1 MTFSADDH
9 RYMALALQLAERGLY
24 TADPNPRVGC
34 VLVRNGEIVGAGW
47 HKAAGLPHA
56 EVNALHEAGEQAR
69 GATAYVTLEPCNHHG
84 RTPPCTEALLAA
96 GVSEVVAAVV
106 DPFPANAG
114 CGLERLQAA
123 GVRVRTGLMADA
135 ARTLN
140 IGFIQR
146 FERGRPWVRVK
157 LAASLDGFT
166 AGADGQ
172 SKWIT
177 GPAARQDVQH
187 WRARASAVLTG
198 IETVL
203 ADDPQ
208 MNVRLGAGETETVR
222 QPLRVI
228 ADSRGR
234 LPATARLLDCPGPV
248 LVASQAAPPWDRP
261 GVEWW
266 PVPAAGERLDLVQLI
281 EGLAERGVNEL
292 HVEAG
297 PTLSGA
303 LMAGG
308 LVDEL
313 LVYQSPVLI
322 GRGRPLL
329 ALPGMEKFA
338 DRLHLELIERRSFG
352 PDWRDRY
359 RVIGA
364 GDVR

>member
-1 MTFSADDH
+1 MNFSADDH

-34 VLVRNGEIVGAGW
+34 VLVRGGEIVGTGW
-47 HKAAGLPHA
+47 HQAAGQAHA
-56 EVNALHEAGEQAR
+56 EVNALRAAGERAR

-84 RTPPCTEALLAA
+84 RTPPCTEALIAA

-114 CGLERLQAA
+114 CGLERLREA
-123 GVRVRTGLMADA
+123 GITVRTGLMAEV
-135 ARTLN
+135 ARDLN

-157 LAASLDGFT
+157 LAASLDGLT

-172 SKWIT
+172 SQWIT
-177 GPAARQDVQH
+177 GAAARRDVQN
-187 WRARASAVLTG
+187 WRARASALLTG
-198 IETVL
+198 IDTVL
-203 ADDPQ
+203 ADDPRL
-208 MNVRLGAGETETVR
+208 NVRPGDNQSDPAR

-228 ADSRGR
+228 ADSRAR
-234 LPATARLLDCPGPV
+234 LPASARLLQCPGPV
-248 LVASQAAPPWDRP
+248 LVASRVEAPWQHPA
-261 GVEWW
+261 VEWW
-266 PVPAAGERLDLVQLI
+266 RLEGEGPRLDLQQLI
-281 EGLAERGVNEL
+281 RGLAQRGINEL

-303 LMAGG
+303 LVAAG

-313 LVYQSPVLI
+313 LVYQAPVLI

-329 ALPGMEKFA
+329 DLPGMEKFA

-352 PDWRDRY
+352 TDWRDRY
-359 RVIGA
+359 RVIA
-364 GDVR
+364 AADR

>member
-1 MTFSADDH
+1 MNFSADDH
-9 RYMALALQLAERGLY
+9 RHMALALQLAERGLY

-34 VLVRNGEIVGAGW
+34 VLVRGGEIVGTGW
-47 HKAAGLPHA
+47 HQAAGQAHA
-56 EVNALHEAGEQAR
+56 EVNALRAAGERAR

-84 RTPPCTEALLAA
+84 RTPPCTEALMAA

-114 CGLERLQAA
+114 CGLERLREA
-123 GVRVRTGLMADA
+123 GLTVRTGLMAEA
-135 ARTLN
+135 ARDLN

-157 LAASLDGFT
+157 LAASLDGLT

-172 SKWIT
+172 SQWIT
-177 GPAARQDVQH
+177 GAAARRDVQH
-187 WRARASAVLTG
+187 WRARASALLTG
-198 IETVL
+198 IDTVL
-203 ADDPQ
+203 ADDPRL
-208 MNVRLGAGETETVR
+208 NVRPGDNQSDPAR

-228 ADSRGR
+228 ADSRAR
-234 LPATARLLDCPGPV
+234 LPSSARLLQCPGPV
-248 LVASQAAPPWDRP
+248 LVASRAEAPWQHPA
-261 GVEWW
+261 VEWW
-266 PVPAAGERLDLVQLI
+266 RLEGEGPRLDLQQLI
-281 EGLAERGVNEL
+281 RGLAQRSINEL

-303 LMAGG
+303 LMAAG

-313 LVYQSPVLI
+313 LVYQAPVLI

-329 ALPGMEKFA
+329 DLPGMEKFA

-352 PDWRDRY
+352 TDWRDRY
-359 RVIGA
+359 RVIA
-364 GDVR
+364 AADR